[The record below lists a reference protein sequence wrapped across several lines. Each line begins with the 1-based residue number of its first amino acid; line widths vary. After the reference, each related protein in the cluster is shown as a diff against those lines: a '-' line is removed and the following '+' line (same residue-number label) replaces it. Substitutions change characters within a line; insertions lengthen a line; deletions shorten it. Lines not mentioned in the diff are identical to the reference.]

1 MATIHVIQGPDK
13 GRTHSLP
20 ARETRV
26 GREAEDLQLNDPTVS
41 REHVRLFP
49 RNGEWIIEDL
59 GSANGT
65 YVNGVR
71 LRRTLPL
78 RQGDQVRMG
87 STLLVFGG
95 SGPAPVTNGTLDIDE
110 DGNLVDSAII
120 TTVPGNADS
129 VIMPTPEAGDRAI
142 GNLRHLYNLIGTIS
156 TIFDAELLA
165 NRVLDHVCELFHPDR
180 GFVVLIDP
188 AGRLAPVAVRYNDGE
203 KTDGA
208 VPLSRTI
215 VNHVVEHQ
223 VGVLCSNA
231 MGDKR
236 FTKGHSVHDFGIQS
250 VLCVPIVG
258 RERILGV
265 IHVDSAV
272 SNLTYST
279 EQLRLLTAIGYQT
292 GLALE
297 NVQLYEASVKSERL
311 AAVGEAV
318 ASLSHSIKNI
328 LQALQAG
335 ADVVDMAV
343 GGGKLDQA
351 REAWPIVTRNLDRIN
366 SLIVNMLA
374 FSKQRQ
380 PLLQSI
386 AINHVVTE
394 CVDLLTAR
402 ADERGVALLTDLG
415 DVPAIPA
422 DVEGLHQAVLN
433 LMTNALDVVADT
445 TGAVTIRTSF
455 DTMDRVAR
463 IAVAD
468 NGLGMDAGTRA
479 RIFEPFF
486 STKGQK
492 GTGLGLAVTRKVV
505 EEHGGRIEVDAAP
518 GRGSIFTIVLPSTP
532 PESATPQDTQGPA
545 RPRRFRTRR

>member
-188 AGRLAPVAVRYNDGE
+188 AGRLAPVAVRDPHR
-203 KTDGA
+203 D
-208 VPLSRTI
+208 
-215 VNHVVEHQ
+215 
-223 VGVLCSNA
+223 
-231 MGDKR
+231 
-236 FTKGHSVHDFGIQS
+236 
-250 VLCVPIVG
+250 
-258 RERILGV
+258 
-265 IHVDSAV
+265 
-272 SNLTYST
+272 
-279 EQLRLLTAIGYQT
+279 LRLRHRGHRP
-292 GLALE
+292 
-297 NVQLYEASVKSERL
+297 V
-311 AAVGEAV
+311 
-318 ASLSHSIKNI
+318 H
-328 LQALQAG
+328 
-335 ADVVDMAV
+335 
-343 GGGKLDQA
+343 
-351 REAWPIVTRNLDRIN
+351 TRR
-366 SLIVNMLA
+366 
-374 FSKQRQ
+374 RRR
-380 PLLQSI
+380 P
-386 AINHVVTE
+386 H
-394 CVDLLTAR
+394 R
-402 ADERGVALLTDLG
+402 RGDWS
-415 DVPAIPA
+415 D
-422 DVEGLHQAVLN
+422 
-433 LMTNALDVVADT
+433 
-445 TGAVTIRTSF
+445 
-455 DTMDRVAR
+455 
-463 IAVAD
+463 
-468 NGLGMDAGTRA
+468 
-479 RIFEPFF
+479 
-486 STKGQK
+486 
-492 GTGLGLAVTRKVV
+492 
-505 EEHGGRIEVDAAP
+505 AP
-518 GRGSIFTIVLPSTP
+518 GRRGPRRVRRPRPPAAPAHRRPPRRTP
-532 PESATPQDTQGPA
+532 LRGARVRHSRDGRHHRHSRCPGA
-545 RPRRFRTRR
+545 RPHR